1 MVVVQLLYLYHKVS
15 NIHSIALKPPQID
28 KGLKNRFIEPILAV
42 YEMLYWPSKVRGSS
56 RIFLQNV
63 SNFFVYYVLSQIF
76 NEGLK
81 CRCIDYTGGIRNAL
95 LALVYSMDRFFF
107 VIFVWFYFFVC
118 CTVSNI
124 STPAQLNLYRLK
136 D

>member
-28 KGLKNRFIEPILAV
+28 KGLKYRFIEPILAV

-56 RIFLQNV
+56 RFFLQNV

-81 CRCIDYTGGIRNAL
+81 CRCIDYTGGIRNVVLAL
-95 LALVYSMDRFFF
+95 LSLESV
-107 VIFVWFYFFVC
+107 VIVWIVF
-118 CTVSNI
+118 
-124 STPAQLNLYRLK
+124 L
-136 D
+136 